1 MAIEAKTM
9 EREVETLMGMMPRM
23 RKMLKES
30 DAQEVENHHIIFV
43 INVTMI
49 MMMMMMTIQHNR
61 LNNIIIN
68 RLTLLCLK

>member
-43 INVTMI
+43 INVI
-49 MMMMMMTIQHNR
+49 S
-61 LNNIIIN
+61 
-68 RLTLLCLK
+68 

>member
-1 MAIEAKTM
+1 M

-23 RKMLKES
+23 RKMLRES

-49 MMMMMMTIQHNR
+49 MMTIQHNR
-61 LNNIIIN
+61 LNNVIIN

>member
-1 MAIEAKTM
+1 MAIEAQTLA
-9 EREVETLMGMMPRM
+9 REVETLMGMMPRM

-43 INVTMI
+43 INVTM
-49 MMMMMMTIQHNR
+49 MMMTIQHNR

>member
-49 MMMMMMTIQHNR
+49 MMTIQHNR